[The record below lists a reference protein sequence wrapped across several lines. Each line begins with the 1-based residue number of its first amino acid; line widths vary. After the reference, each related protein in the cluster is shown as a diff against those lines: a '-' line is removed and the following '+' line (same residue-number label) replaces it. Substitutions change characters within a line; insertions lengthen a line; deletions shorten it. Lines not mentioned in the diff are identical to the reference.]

1 MLIDKLIEY
10 GSDLN
15 KQDSNGMTAMMHAIE
30 KSNINTVG
38 ILSRKILILI

>member
-1 MLIDKLIEY
+1 MLIDKLIEH

-30 KSNINTVG
+30 N
-38 ILSRKILILI
+38 LI